1 MGRSIS
7 TYIRELNQSKSKRLA
22 VLIDPDKSGMEY
34 LHRIAQVINKSGIEL
49 IFFGGSLLTK
59 YQLDE
64 HIKTLRG
71 LTDAKIILFPGS
83 SSQVTPEA
91 DALLFLSLISGR
103 NPELLIG
110 QHVIAAPLIKQF
122 NLETLATGYMLV
134 DGGRP
139 TTASYISGTLPLPAD
154 KPDIAACT
162 AMAGEM
168 LGLNQIYL
176 DAGSGAMNPVPTEMI
191 STVRQ
196 SIDLPIIVGGGIKT
210 VEQAVG
216 AARAGADI
224 VVVGNAAEKDPQLL
238 EDIALS
244 LHAIPS
250 HSKA

>member
-1 MGRSIS
+1 MSRSIS
-7 TYIRELNQSKSKRLA
+7 TYIQKLHQSQSKRLA
-22 VLIDPDKSGMEY
+22 VLIDPDKSGTDY
-34 LHRIAQVINKSGIEL
+34 LHRIAEVVNKAGIEL

-59 YQLDE
+59 YELDE

-71 LTDAKIILFPGS
+71 LTEAKIILFPGS
-83 SSQVTPEA
+83 SLQVTPEA

-122 NLETLATGYMLV
+122 NLETLSTGYMLV

-139 TTASYISGTLPLPAD
+139 TTASYISGTLPLPSD

-168 LGLNQIYL
+168 LGLSQVYL
-176 DAGSGAMNPVPTEMI
+176 DAGSGAMHPVSKEII
-191 STVRQ
+191 SAVRQ
-196 SIDLPIIVGGGIKT
+196 SIDLPIIVGGGIRS
-210 VEQAVG
+210 VDQAVS
-216 AARAGADI
+216 AAMAGADI

-244 LHAIPS
+244 IHALPS